1 MDRSVS
7 QTHGLQA
14 MKQDPETGYRSG
26 STGWSDNESH
36 GDSVS
41 ANGTKS
47 EDEPTRP
54 GSEAIRPTRCG
65 DESSQVY
72 ETKPV
77 DKTVISCQFVKTL
90 HI

>member
-1 MDRSVS
+1 MDGTVS
-7 QTHGLQA
+7 QTHGLQPT
-14 MKQDPETGYRSG
+14 KQETETGYCSRI
-26 STGWSDNESH
+26 TGLSDNESN

-41 ANGTKS
+41 ANGTES
-47 EDEPTRP
+47 EDEPARP

-65 DESSQVY
+65 NEASQVY

-77 DKTVISCQFVKTL
+77 DKTIISCQVVKTL